1 MNVGTTEPRPRVAFV
16 GSGGATKGIA
26 HIGALKAMEELGI
39 VPDIYVGASA
49 GAIIGAFAAQGFKAD
64 ELVGWIKPPW
74 IPSWRS
80 YRRGVL
86 KGRHF
91 IGLPNWRQLT
101 TPGYLLSGM
110 LSIDRFERFLSDHL
124 PENDFRKLAPTL
136 IITAADVDQSKRVV
150 FGRGYVEEI
159 PISQAIAAS
168 SCVPVLFRPYRI
180 GDRYYLDGEVVRTLS
195 VDLAVEAGADV
206 VVISNVY
213 RPYITKP
220 SEASVAV
227 RGIGAVVRQSL
238 NVVLSEKEKR
248 GLDLIHKQ
256 YPHVTLLN
264 VSADLGNFPFLS
276 RTEGKALL
284 GRGYRE
290 ALRVLSAARL
300 QGVFDSDPEARGKVT
315 PIQRTSSW

>member
-1 MNVGTTEPRPRVAFV
+1 MSLVKTEHRPRVAFV

-26 HIGALKAMEELGI
+26 HIGALKAIEELGI

-64 ELVGWIKPPW
+64 ELIDWIKAPW
-74 IPSWRS
+74 QRKKG
-80 YRRGVL
+80 RGVL
-86 KGRHF
+86 KSHYF
-91 IGLPNWRQLT
+91 FGLPNLGQLRV
-101 TPGYLLSGM
+101 PGYLLSGM
-110 LSIDRFERFLSDHL
+110 LSIDRFERFLANHL
-124 PENDFRKLAPTL
+124 PINDFRALEPTL

-150 FGRGYVEEI
+150 FGRGYTEGV

-180 GDRYYLDGEVVRTLS
+180 GDRYYLDGEMVRTLS

-206 VVISNVY
+206 VIISNVY

-220 SEASVAV
+220 SESSVAM
-227 RGIGAVVRQSL
+227 RGIGAVIRQSL

-264 VSADLGNFPFLS
+264 VSADLGKFPFLS
-276 RTEGKALL
+276 RADGKALL

-290 ALRVLSAARL
+290 AVRVLSTAKL
-300 QGVFDSDPEARGKVT
+300 QGVFDANGSTTESGRPSH
-315 PIQRTSSW
+315 QRISSW

>member
-1 MNVGTTEPRPRVAFV
+1 MSSTRTEGRPRVAFV

-26 HIGALKAMEELGI
+26 HIGALKAIEELGI

-49 GAIIGAFAAQGFKAD
+49 GAIIGAFASQGFRAD
-64 ELVGWIKPPW
+64 ELIAWIKAPW
-74 IPSWRS
+74 LSS
-80 YRRGVL
+80 
-86 KGRHF
+86 KGRKALRSHHF
-91 IGLPNWRQLT
+91 LGLPNWGQLRV
-101 TPGYLLSGM
+101 PGYLLSGV
-110 LSIDRFERFLSDHL
+110 LSIDRFERFLADHL
-124 PENDFRKLAPTL
+124 PVNDFRKLAPML

-150 FGRGYVEEI
+150 FGRGYVEDV

-180 GDRYYLDGEVVRTLS
+180 GNKYYLDGEVVRTLS

-206 VVISNVY
+206 VIISNVY

-220 SEASVAV
+220 SETSVAM

-264 VSADLGNFPFLS
+264 VSADLGKFPFLS

-290 ALRVLSAARL
+290 AVRVLSAAKL
-300 QGVFDSDPEARGKVT
+300 QGVFELN
-315 PIQRTSSW
+315 QRTISS